1 MDGMSTQDILNGQ
14 DISTANVDDLLA
26 AMAQVEG
33 AAAAPVEEPKPK
45 KTRKKAAEPEAIAP
59 IPNLDEIL
67 ASSGAEGA
75 APAEDGPVDIDAI
88 MAAMNAV
95 DAQQTAD
102 APVDVDAMMAA
113 MMAGEV
119 TPAEAAAAPEAP
131 VADAPV
137 DVDAMMAAMMAGEAA
152 PVEAAAPEETPA
164 PENPVNVD
172 AMMAAMAAAETATDV
187 DAMMAAMMAG
197 EAAPTEAPAV
207 EEVPV
212 EAAPEAPVADAPAE
226 AVHESPAENLD
237 AILNAEIDA
246 MTGATAPEPE
256 IPQELDPVAAAMMA
270 AEAEAAPD
278 VPAEGVVEVT
288 EPVNF
293 DAEPEQTPAAMD
305 IDAASDAMEGAV
317 EDIEDFLSAE
327 DYEYTLV
334 KNGDS
339 TLILM
344 KTADNNSMA
353 ICYEGNEFDSLDPSF
368 SKDGRTSYRDIM
380 NGFVKDTIKNGG
392 TSKILRHK
400 GSKVV
405 AR

>member
-113 MMAGEV
+113 MMAGEAA
-119 TPAEAAAAPEAP
+119 PAEAAAAPEAP
-131 VADAPV
+131 VADATADIDPVMAAMMADAAAAEAPAAEEAPVEAAPEAPAADTPV
-137 DVDAMMAAMMAGEAA
+137 DMDAMMAAMMAGEAA
-152 PVEAAAPEETPA
+152 PA
-164 PENPVNVD
+164 
-172 AMMAAMAAAETATDV
+172 
-187 DAMMAAMMAG
+187 
-197 EAAPTEAPAV
+197 EAPAV